1 MRTLSSADLVDLWDR
16 GSSLHPVDRSLVLL
30 HAVLPETYEHLADW
44 PLGRRNQALA
54 ELRGAC
60 FGSRLEAWTACPR
73 CGEKLEFQMDT
84 RSLVAPLAPAHDA
97 INIKGESFRPPNSR
111 DLAIAARER
120 NPRTAAIRL
129 MEACRSEVGEPL
141 AWSEQD
147 IDEAGEQMALAD
159 PMAEIRLTLDCPACS
174 NQWDETLDIGEFF
187 WTEVASRARLVLRD
201 VHILASAYGWN
212 EREILSLT
220 EARRAIYLEMSQ
232 A

>member
-30 HAVLPETYEHLADW
+30 HTVLPETYEHLADW

-111 DLAIAARER
+111 DLAIAKSRLFGGRNDSPLMLIASWAGARGATSER
-120 NPRTAAIRL
+120 VSI
-129 MEACRSEVGEPL
+129 
-141 AWSEQD
+141 
-147 IDEAGEQMALAD
+147 
-159 PMAEIRLTLDCPACS
+159 
-174 NQWDETLDIGEFF
+174 
-187 WTEVASRARLVLRD
+187 
-201 VHILASAYGWN
+201 
-212 EREILSLT
+212 
-220 EARRAIYLEMSQ
+220 
-232 A
+232 